1 MYLKIRRLVTGTL
14 ESNGYIV
21 YGEGGSNCFIID
33 PGYEPESYIQQLET
47 LGLKV
52 AGILLTHH
60 HYDHVGAVRDIADKY
75 KCPVYLHKND
85 CDIYGEQVDIPLED
99 EMEIS
104 IGNEVIRVIH
114 TPGHTEG
121 SVCYY
126 AGKCKLVFTGDTI
139 FNVDLGRTDLEDGS
153 PEKMIRS
160 VANIISKWSND
171 ITIYP
176 GHGDPATMEYVR
188 AHNREYLDIVQRM
201 DTVKKPCMVVPDNNN

>member
-1 MYLKIRRLVTGTL
+1 MAIKIRRLVTGDL

-21 YGEGGSNCFIID
+21 YCEGESNCIIID
-33 PGYEPESYIQQLET
+33 PGYEPKRYLRQLER

-52 AGILLTHH
+52 SGILLTHH
-60 HYDHVGAVRDIADKY
+60 HYDHVGAVRDIADRY

-85 CDIYGEQVDIPLED
+85 CGRYGGHVDIPLED
-99 EMEIS
+99 GMEILLGS
-104 IGNEVIRVIH
+104 TIIRVIH

-121 SVCYY
+121 SVCYF
-126 AGKCKLVFTGDTI
+126 AAESKLVFTGDTI

-153 PEKMIRS
+153 PEKMAESIAS
-160 VANIISKWSND
+160 IISKWEND

-188 AHNREYLDIVQRM
+188 SHNKEYLELIGSVIL
-201 DTVKKPCMVVPDNNN
+201 